1 MILVLAQLPRA
12 LARGLDYLK
21 LGFSPKHIKQKY
33 LFPYVNIFFIMKK
46 VFTPG
51 CAMRLYKPE
60 LGDKLY
66 KILNDN
72 LLNIGEL
79 QTCCK
84 HDPCFSSETQVIN
97 ICPGCDKRFRND
109 YKNSSTISLWE
120 VLVETDFFPF
130 PDYKGKQMTI
140 IDACPTRDQD
150 RIHNAI
156 RTLADKMNINIIEP
170 ESTKTKS
177 ICCGDSFYGEIPVE
191 KVELQMKKRAS
202 QMPVEDVIV
211 YCISCTKAIF
221 IGGKKP
227 HYMVDL
233 LFGEETI
240 PKTLD
245 LDLWHTQLDEYI
257 AAH

>member
-1 MILVLAQLPRA
+1 MLI
-12 LARGLDYLK
+12 ARGL
-21 LGFSPKHIKQKY
+21 GSW
-33 LFPYVNIFFIMKK
+33 IFLAHVI
-46 VFTPG
+46 TTLDLPLDAPDERSCG
-51 CAMRLYKPE
+51 ECRL
-60 LGDKLY
+60 
-66 KILNDN
+66 
-72 LLNIGEL
+72 
-79 QTCCK
+79 C
-84 HDPCFSSETQVIN
+84 
-97 ICPGCDKRFRND
+97 
-109 YKNSSTISLWE
+109 
-120 VLVETDFFPF
+120 
-130 PDYKGKQMTI
+130 

>member
-1 MILVLAQLPRA
+1 
-12 LARGLDYLK
+12 
-21 LGFSPKHIKQKY
+21 
-33 LFPYVNIFFIMKK
+33 MKK

-60 LGDKLY
+60 LGDKLFS
-66 KILNDN
+66 ILNEN
-72 LLNIGEL
+72 LHDVKEL
-79 QTCCK
+79 ETCCK
-84 HDPCFSSETQVIN
+84 HDPCFEAETEVIN

-109 YKNSSTISLWE
+109 YKNSSAISLWE
-120 VLVETDFFPF
+120 VLAESDFFPF
-130 PDYKGKQMTI
+130 PDYKGKRMSI

-156 RTLADKMNINIIEP
+156 RKLLTKMNINLVEP
-170 ESTKTKS
+170 ENTRTKG
-177 ICCGDSFYGEIPVE
+177 ICCGDSFYGEIPVD
-191 KVELQMKKRAS
+191 KVEKQMKKIAS
-202 QMPVEDVIV
+202 QMPVEDVVV

-240 PKTLD
+240 PKTLN
-245 LDLWHTQLDEYI
+245 LDEWHKQLYDFI
-257 AAH
+257 AEH